1 MPRRLR
7 TSREGCTR
15 TKKRGKERERASEE
29 ALSARVDKEAPS
41 MQIKCCFHNHSSVPL
56 SEVRFARF
64 FVIKVKGTFTRGR
77 SCSLARSP
85 DQPSNQPT
93 QSTHYQT
100 TTQLPSLHF
109 NNRKHES
116 LSLSLSFSR
125 ERLYM
130 LLIKRTS
137 PTFSPCLP
145 SPSPCVFPPS
155 CDRLSLLCTPSPL
168 RNKRLLLAPR
178 ISPQFPSLSSSRTMK
193 LDDWMVRDG
202 DCRCIK

>member
-1 MPRRLR
+1 MRSCCCRAGCGRAERAARARRNA
-7 TSREGCTR
+7 E
-15 TKKRGKERERASEE
+15 KRGSEE

-116 LSLSLSFSR
+116 LSLSLSLETIYAINQKNFPDFFALSPHHPVFFLPR
-125 ERLYM
+125 ATVCLY
-130 LLIKRTS
+130 
-137 PTFSPCLP
+137 FALP
-145 SPSPCVFPPS
+145 P
-155 CDRLSLLCTPSPL
+155 LCKVNVSF
-168 RNKRLLLAPR
+168 LLLEFR
-178 ISPQFPSLSSSRTMK
+178 RNSPPFSS
-193 LDDWMVRDG
+193 
-202 DCRCIK
+202 